1 VQSALIGD
9 DQGIMR
15 ATEIRPTG
23 VERTFGENEL
33 IVSKTDPRGVI
44 TYANDVFLRVSALPE
59 AEAVGSPHNLIRHP
73 DMPRAVF
80 KLLWDTL
87 EQRREI
93 FAYVLNLAAD
103 GAHYWVFA
111 HVTPSYDRAGR
122 LLGYHSNRRRPSQ
135 SSITTIR
142 DVYGRLLVE
151 ERRHSRT
158 PDAVAA
164 GVAAL
169 SRMLDERGVTY
180 DEMVWQITDGG
191 QR

>member
-1 VQSALIGD
+1 
-9 DQGIMR
+9 MR
-15 ATEIRPTG
+15 ATDVRPAG

-44 TYANDVFLRVSALPE
+44 TYGNDVFLRVSALPE
-59 AEAVGSPHNLIRHP
+59 AQAVGSPHNVIRHP

-111 HVTPSYDRAGR
+111 HVTPSFDRAGR
-122 LLGYHSNRRRPSQ
+122 LLGYHSNRRRPAPSAV
-135 SSITTIR
+135 TAIR
-142 DVYGRLLVE
+142 DVYSRVLDE
-151 ERRHSRT
+151 ERRQSRT
-158 PDAVAA
+158 PDMVAA
-164 GVAAL
+164 GTAAL
-169 SRMLDERGVTY
+169 
-180 DEMVWQITDGG
+180 
-191 QR
+191 